1 MMDSNR
7 DEVVVSRT
15 TNSLMM
21 RVLVFVSFVGFLIIV
36 NEVTV
41 VPSSTSEEPI
51 PVSSS
56 RTTRTSISASSS
68 LGSSNGRHGSK
79 PTATPRVGKRSYMS
93 SERRVPN
100 GPDPIHN
107 SFEGIVK
114 NFLITEKSLINLM
127 VHGINNINNYVGEQG
142 SPKNH
147 QAELSS

>member
-1 MMDSNR
+1 MKNMMGSNR

-41 VPSSTSEEPI
+41 IPSSTTEERMPL
-51 PVSSS
+51 SSS
-56 RTTRTSISASSS
+56 KTTETTRTSTSASSS
-68 LGSSNGRHGSK
+68 LGNSNGRHSSK
-79 PTATPRVGKRSYMS
+79 PTTTPRVDKRSYMS

-107 SFEGIVK
+107 RRAR
-114 NFLITEKSLINLM
+114 KSKEPP
-127 VHGINNINNYVGEQG
+127 GR
-142 SPKNH
+142 
-147 QAELSS
+147 A